1 MSTQR
6 RWQAFGFWLPP
17 TLGHALVV
25 AWASL
30 RVEPY
35 FAPWLV
41 FPLLVGASLGIGL
54 AWLARFCRLAD
65 LKLLVAGTL
74 AAGMVCVAMQHW
86 FAYRQ
91 AIQRY
96 HQREAALLEKAPLA
110 GAGALALAGERPPT
124 NVYDFLRADAQRGR
138 LLIGGWQATGA
149 ASWLSWFLDAMLV
162 AATALAMVWFWR
174 PRLPRSSALDQAIV
188 PAP

>member
-17 TLGHALVV
+17 SLGHALVV
-25 AWASL
+25 AWAAL

-41 FPLLVGASLGIGL
+41 FPALVGVLLGAGL
-54 AWLARFCRLAD
+54 AWLARFCRLED

-74 AAGMVCVAMQHW
+74 VAALVCVAMQHW
-86 FAYRQ
+86 LAYRQ
-91 AIQRY
+91 TIQR
-96 HQREAALLEKAPLA
+96 HRQREVALLEKASLA

-124 NVYDFLRADAQRGR
+124 NVWDFLRKDAQRGR
-138 LLIGGWQATGA
+138 VLIAGWHATGA
-149 ASWLSWFLDAMLV
+149 ACWLSWFLDAILV
-162 AATALAMVWFWR
+162 LAVSLGLVVVLRPALR
-174 PRLPRSSALDQAIV
+174 PDNR
-188 PAP
+188 